1 MIDLTIMADFLEP
14 DGTFREVYVLDTGLE
29 DWDRV
34 LAYLVK
40 SYTTVE
46 FCGDGRTPSDL
57 PRAESIFALRQQTA
71 PLLRVTL
78 NGVVFQCYF
87 YTTDEIEFDF
97 VPNEIDTPQR
107 LQALLEFVEGL
118 GRSTGK
124 TVVVTPENQPE
135 WAFLRYDP
143 HRSVVEYVYK

>member
-34 LAYLVK
+34 LAYLVQ

-46 FCGDGRTPSDL
+46 FWGDERTPSDI
-57 PRAESIFALRQQTA
+57 PRAKTIFAFRQQTS

-78 NGVVFQCYF
+78 SGVVFQCHF
-87 YTTDEIEFDF
+87 FTTDEIEFDF
-97 VPNEIDTPQR
+97 VPREIDTPQR

-118 GRSTGK
+118 GRTTGK
-124 TVVVTPENQPE
+124 TVVVTPENRPE
-135 WAFLRYDP
+135 WVFLQYDP
-143 HRSVVEYVYK
+143 QRSVVEYVYK